1 MLRTETVVGGFFLAT
16 WVVAIVYLA
25 GWLEPPRLALT
36 LQALFTFAAAFGWVI
51 GNLGML
57 RQRAA
62 AKDEVA
68 RLRRRR
74 LALYLAVPAG
84 LIALLRAMMPLELR
98 AAAPLA
104 GLYAFAVYAIF
115 FFVPVLLRPRS

>member
-1 MLRTETVVGGFFLAT
+1 VLRTETVVGGFFLAT
-16 WVVAIVYLA
+16 WVAAVVYLA

-36 LQALFTFAAAFGWVI
+36 LRALFTFAAAFGWVI
-51 GNLGML
+51 GNVGML

-62 AKDEVA
+62 KDETSRA
-68 RLRRRR
+68 RRRR

-84 LIALLRAMMPLELR
+84 LLALVRAMMPLELR

-104 GLYAFAVYAIF
+104 GLYAFAIYAIF

>member
-1 MLRTETVVGGFFLAT
+1 VLRTESVIGGFFLAT
-16 WVVAIVYLA
+16 WVAAIVYLA

-36 LQALFTFAAAFGWVI
+36 LQALFTFAAAFGWVV

-62 AKDEVA
+62 KDEPP
-68 RLRRRR
+68 RSRRRR

-84 LIALLRAMMPLELR
+84 LLALVRAMMPLELR

-104 GLYAFAVYAIF
+104 GLYAFAIYAIF

>member
-1 MLRTETVVGGFFLAT
+1 VLRTESVVGGFFLAT
-16 WVVAIVYLA
+16 WVAAIVYLA
-25 GWLEPPRLALT
+25 GWLEPPPLALT
-36 LQALFTFAAAFGWVI
+36 LRALFTFAAAFGWVI
-51 GNLGML
+51 GNLAML

-62 AKDEVA
+62 RGEEA
-68 RLRRRR
+68 RIRRRR

-84 LIALLRAMMPLELR
+84 LLALVRAMMPLELR

>member
-36 LQALFTFAAAFGWVI
+36 LRALFTFAAAFGWVI

-62 AKDEVA
+62 KDEA
-68 RLRRRR
+68 PRARRRR

-84 LIALLRAMMPLELR
+84 LLALVRSMMPLELR

-115 FFVPVLLRPRS
+115 FFVPVVLRPRP